1 VKLVFLGRFREIAGP
16 RLTDM
21 ALPQGV
27 HTLGQLQAW
36 LSKAEPALA
45 EALAAA
51 RTQCAVNQ
59 TIVRDPSHPISD
71 RDEIAF
77 LPPMSGG

>member
-16 RLTDM
+16 GLTDM
-21 ALPQGV
+21 ALPDGV
-27 HTLGQLQAW
+27 RTLAQLQDW
-36 LSKAEPALA
+36 LAGARPLLA
-45 EALAAA
+45 EALAGT
-51 RTQCAVNQ
+51 RTQIAVNQ
-59 TIVRDPSHPISD
+59 AIVRDPGHPISD